1 MGWDKIENFA
11 FSKQFMLLEVKDVII
26 FSVLDYLDLPGQLTC
41 RLKGVFHPGLTD
53 MPDGQLTSRLKG
65 VFHPGLADMPDK

>member
-1 MGWDKIENFA
+1 MDVHQNLLVVLMTCMGWDKIENFA

-41 RLKGVFHPGLTD
+41 RLKGVFHPGL
-53 MPDGQLTSRLKG
+53 
-65 VFHPGLADMPDK
+65 ADMPDN